1 MRSNLLIAITAACC
15 IGLTAIAHAGPV
27 ESPDTVVS
35 ESAGFEISQSVLT
48 EDSKSRL
55 NSIISDI
62 DSVLRNDRIIS
73 MSVSGSSSPDGP
85 AGLNMRLSERRA
97 GVVRDYIVR
106 ESGLAPE
113 SFAIN
118 AKGEDWER
126 FEALVRQDAS
136 IPMRDALLKII
147 GSSKS
152 AGQKEAEMRRLGNG
166 RIWSYLAANIFPAV
180 RVAVVDVRYRN
191 SPPMQEVISMDKT
204 EETFIL
210 VPASEEQVD
219 LTLPTGD
226 TPVDAPANVIIE
238 QPEWQ
243 RHAYVKTN
251 MPAWLMLWINA
262 AGEIDIAPHWS
273 ANLSIYYAGYNYF
286 KSNLKFRNFS
296 VMPEVRYW
304 PLARNNGFFVG
315 AHFGMAY
322 YNVAFCGDK
331 RYQDHD
337 GNTPALGGGI
347 NVGYRFRLPR
357 NPRWQIEFSVGA
369 GAYRLDYDIFDNR
382 HDGLLVGREKR
393 TFFGID
399 NAAFS
404 ICYTFDVN
412 GKGGAR

>member
-15 IGLTAIAHAGPV
+15 FGLTARAQGGSL

-35 ESAGFEISQSVLT
+35 ESAGFEISQSVIT
-48 EDSKSRL
+48 EESKSRL

-62 DSVLRNDRIIS
+62 DSVLRNDRLIS

-85 AGLNMRLSERRA
+85 EGLNMRLSERRA

-126 FEALVRQDAS
+126 FEALVKQDAS

-166 RIWSYLAANIFPAV
+166 RTWSYLAANIFPAV

-191 SPPMQEVISMDKT
+191 SPPMQEVISMDKA
-204 EETFIL
+204 EETLIP
-210 VPASEEQVD
+210 VPESDEQVEPV
-219 LTLPTGD
+219 LPTGETPAD
-226 TPVDAPANVIIE
+226 TPANAITE

-304 PLARNNGFFVG
+304 PLVRNNGFFVG

-322 YNVAFCGDK
+322 YNVAFCGDR

-337 GNTPALGGGI
+337 GDTPALGGGI

-357 NPRWQIEFSVGA
+357 NPRWQMEFSLGA

-382 HDGLLVGREKR
+382 HNGLLVGREKR

>member
-15 IGLTAIAHAGPV
+15 IGFTAIAQGGSV

-62 DSVLRNDRIIS
+62 DSVLRHDRLIS

-126 FEALVRQDAS
+126 FEALVRQNES

-166 RIWSYLAANIFPAV
+166 RTWSYLAANIFPAV

-191 SPPMQEVISMDKT
+191 SPPMQEVISMDKA
-204 EETFIL
+204 EETL
-210 VPASEEQVD
+210 SPVPESDEQVEPAHPNWE
-219 LTLPTGD
+219 TPAD
-226 TPVDAPANVIIE
+226 TPANAITE

-286 KSNLKFRNFS
+286 KGNLKFRNFS

-322 YNVAFCGDK
+322 YNVAFCGDR

-357 NPRWQIEFSVGA
+357 NPRWQMELSLGA

-382 HDGLLVGREKR
+382 HNGLLVGREKR

-412 GKGGAR
+412 GKGGDR

>member
-15 IGLTAIAHAGPV
+15 IGLTAIAHAGPA

-48 EDSKSRL
+48 EESKSRL

-62 DSVLRNDRIIS
+62 DSVLRHDRLIS

-85 AGLNMRLSERRA
+85 EGLNMRLSERRA

-166 RIWSYLAANIFPAV
+166 RTWSYLAANIFPAV

-191 SPPMQEVISMDKT
+191 SPPMQEVISMDKA
-204 EETFIL
+204 EETVIP
-210 VPASEEQVD
+210 VPESDEQVEPA
-219 LTLPTGD
+219 LPTGETPAD
-226 TPVDAPANVIIE
+226 TPANAITE

-357 NPRWQIEFSVGA
+357 NPRWQMEFSLGA

-382 HDGLLVGREKR
+382 HNGLLVGREKR

>member
-15 IGLTAIAHAGPV
+15 ICLTAIAHAGPA

-85 AGLNMRLSERRA
+85 AELNMRLSERRA

-147 GSSKS
+147 CSSKS
-152 AGQKEAEMRRLGNG
+152 AEQKETEMRRLGNG
-166 RIWSYLAANIFPAV
+166 RTWSYLAANIFPAV

-191 SPPMQEVISMDKT
+191 SPPKQEVISMDKT
-204 EETFIL
+204 EETSTPD
-210 VPASEEQVD
+210 PASEVQVEPV
-219 LTLPTGD
+219 LPTGE
-226 TPVDAPANVIIE
+226 TPVDTPYNAIIE

-357 NPRWQIEFSVGA
+357 NPRWQMEFSVGA

-382 HDGLLVGREKR
+382 HEGLLVGREKR

>member
-1 MRSNLLIAITAACC
+1 
-15 IGLTAIAHAGPV
+15 
-27 ESPDTVVS
+27 
-35 ESAGFEISQSVLT
+35 
-48 EDSKSRL
+48 
-55 NSIISDI
+55 
-62 DSVLRNDRIIS
+62 
-73 MSVSGSSSPDGP
+73 
-85 AGLNMRLSERRA
+85 
-97 GVVRDYIVR
+97 
-106 ESGLAPE
+106 
-113 SFAIN
+113 
-118 AKGEDWER
+118 
-126 FEALVRQDAS
+126 
-136 IPMRDALLKII
+136 
-147 GSSKS
+147 
-152 AGQKEAEMRRLGNG
+152 
-166 RIWSYLAANIFPAV
+166 
-180 RVAVVDVRYRN
+180 
-191 SPPMQEVISMDKT
+191 MDKT

-357 NPRWQIEFSVGA
+357 NPRWQMEFSVGA